1 MHVNELYRRLAE
13 RYPLRQEIIRLAN
26 RNIAIAVVVDP
37 DQFLDELSKEEHDGA
52 LRLPYWAYLWP
63 SSIALARHLDQ
74 MDSLKSQRV
83 LEIGCGFG
91 LGGIVGSQGGGKV
104 LFTDYEKDALLF
116 AQYNAFQNRCLEGT
130 SFAQMDWN
138 DPCLKGRFAR
148 ILAADVV
155 YEEKNWKPILALI
168 QKHLALDGTAIIAE
182 PNRANADG
190 FFDLLARYGYST
202 EEFGYTALLEEDPS
216 TITVYCVRREE

>member
-1 MHVNELYRRLAE
+1 MRINELQRRLAE

-26 RNIAIAVVVDP
+26 RNIAITVVVDP

-52 LRLPYWAYLWP
+52 LRLPYWAFLWP

-74 MDSLKSQRV
+74 MDSLKSHRV

-91 LGGIVGSQGGGKV
+91 VAGIVASIGGGSGM
-104 LFTDYEKDALLF
+104 FADYEKDALLF
-116 AQYNAFQNRCLEGT
+116 AQYNSLQNRCIKRS
-130 SFAQMDWN
+130 SFVQMDWN
-138 DPCLKGRFAR
+138 APCFKGRFTR
-148 ILAADVV
+148 ILASDVV
-155 YEEKNWKPILALI
+155 YEERNWNPILALI
-168 QKHLALDGTAIIAE
+168 QRHLALDGTAIIAE

-190 FFDLLARYGYST
+190 FFDLLARHGFTS

-216 TITVYCVRREE
+216 TITVYCVRRED

>member
-1 MHVNELYRRLAE
+1 MHINELQRRLVE
-13 RYPLRQEIIRLAN
+13 RYPLRQEIIRLAK
-26 RNIAIAVVVDP
+26 RDIAITVVVDP
-37 DQFLDELSKEEHDGA
+37 DQFLDDLSREEINGA

-74 MDSLKSQRV
+74 METLESQRV

-91 LGGIVGSQGGGKV
+91 LAGIAASLGGGRV
-104 LFTDYEKDALLF
+104 MFTDYEKDALLF
-116 AQYNAFQNRCLEGT
+116 AQYNALQNRCTEGA
-130 SFAQMDWN
+130 SFVQMDWN
-138 DPCLKGRFAR
+138 ASCFNGRFTR

-168 QKHLALDGTAIIAE
+168 QKHLAVGGTAIIAE

-190 FFDLLARYGYST
+190 FFDLLTHRGFTS

>member
-1 MHVNELYRRLAE
+1 MFVNELHRRLAR

-26 RNIAIAVVVDP
+26 RTIAITVVVDP
-37 DQFLDELSKEEHDGA
+37 DQFIDELSKEESDGE

-74 MDSLKSQRV
+74 MDSPRRQRV

-91 LGGIVGSQGGGKV
+91 LSGIVASQGGAEV
-104 LFTDYEKDALLF
+104 LFTDYEGEALLF
-116 AQYNAFQNRCLEGT
+116 AQHNALQNGCMAGT
-130 SFAQMDWN
+130 SFVQMDWN
-138 DPCLKGRFAR
+138 APCLKGRFTR
-148 ILAADVV
+148 ILGADVV
-155 YEEKNWKPILALI
+155 YEKRNWEPILALI
-168 QKHLALDGTAIIAE
+168 QEHLAADGTALIAE

-190 FFDLLARYGYST
+190 FFDLLARHGFRS

-216 TITVYCVRREE
+216 TITVYCVQRED

>member
-1 MHVNELYRRLAE
+1 MYVKELHRCLAQS
-13 RYPLRQEIIRLAN
+13 YPLRQEIIRLAN
-26 RNIAIAVVVDP
+26 REIVITVVVDP
-37 DQFLDELSKEEHDGA
+37 DQFLDELSKEEYDGE

-74 MDSLKSQRV
+74 MDTLESQRV

-91 LGGIVGSQGGGKV
+91 VAGIVASLGGGKV

-116 AQYNAFQNRCLEGT
+116 AQYNALQNGCTERA

-138 DPCLKGRFAR
+138 TPCLNGQFAR

-168 QKHLALDGTAIIAE
+168 QKYLADDGTAIIAE

-190 FFDLLARYGYST
+190 FFDLLARHGFTS

-216 TITVYCVRREE
+216 TITVYCAKRED

>member
-1 MHVNELYRRLAE
+1 MHVNELHRRLAQ
-13 RYPLRQEIIRLAN
+13 RYPLRQEIIQLAN
-26 RNIAIAVVVDP
+26 RKIAVTVVVDP
-37 DQFLDELSKEEHDGA
+37 DQFLDELSTEEKDGE

-74 MDSLKSQRV
+74 MDSPKSQRV

-91 LGGIVGSQGGGKV
+91 VSGIVASQRGGDV

-116 AQYNAFQNRCLEGT
+116 AQYNALQNSCIEGA

-138 DPCLKGRFAR
+138 APCLKGRFSR

-155 YEEKNWKPILALI
+155 YEEKNWEPILALI
-168 QKHLALDGTAIIAE
+168 QEHLAVNGTAIIAE

-190 FFDLLARYGYST
+190 FFDLFKRHGFTS

-216 TITVYCVRREE
+216 TITVYCIRRGG